1 MTDKD
6 VQTSAPE
13 DAQSKARPPRPKQ
26 PEQSKQPEH
35 TTLSFWSLLLAGGVV
50 LALVFGQWGILV
62 AILGLAFLITI
73 HEFGHY
79 LAAKAFGMQVEKFYV
94 GFPPAALRR
103 TWGETEY
110 GIGVIP
116 LGGFC
121 KISGMT
127 PEEEL
132 PEGTGDRVYYKKP
145 VWQRNVTIAAG
156 PFMNFAAAIVIMIL
170 FVGIQ
175 GISTATMKLDEVVP
189 GTPAAKIGLTAGA
202 TVLGADGHR
211 WTEWQQASDYFA
223 ARPDKT
229 IQLTYRPAPVKGVA
243 QAPKTA
249 AVTLAENPQQ
259 PGSGYLGVRATI
271 TTERPAPLKAVWL
284 GITGTKD
291 VIVGTF
297 TGFWWLISGKISATG
312 PNGAVGPVGIVDVS
326 RTAVQQH
333 WYPIL
338 LAFLSVNLGIINLL
352 PILPFDGGHI
362 AVNVLEK
369 VRKRR
374 LDTRVLERVVA
385 FGTVLLVML
394 FIFLTFNDIKR
405 IFGG

>member
-1 MTDKD
+1 MEAPA
-6 VQTSAPE
+6 TSA
-13 DAQSKARPPRPKQ
+13 DIVAWRGAR
-26 PEQSKQPEH
+26 S
-35 TTLSFWSLLLAGGVV
+35 SLQAYRAELLAPGG
-50 LALVFGQWGILV
+50 
-62 AILGLAFLITI
+62 
-73 HEFGHY
+73 
-79 LAAKAFGMQVEKFYV
+79 
-94 GFPPAALRR
+94 R
-103 TWGETEY
+103 
-110 GIGVIP
+110 
-116 LGGFC
+116 
-121 KISGMT
+121 
-127 PEEEL
+127 
-132 PEGTGDRVYYKKP
+132 GDPVYHKKP
-145 VWQRNVTIAAG
+145 IWQRNITIAAG
-156 PFMNFAAAIVIMIL
+156 PLMNFAAAVVIMIL
-170 FVGIQ
+170 FIGIQ
-175 GISTATMKLDEVVP
+175 GISTATMKLDEVVA
-189 GTPAAKIGLTAGA
+189 GTPAAKIGLTSGA
-202 TVLGADGHR
+202 TILGADGHR
-211 WTEWQQASDYFA
+211 WTEWLQASDYFA

-243 QAPKTA
+243 QAPKTV

-271 TTERPAPLKAVWL
+271 TTERPGPLKAAWL
-284 GITGTKD
+284 GLTGTKD

-326 RTAVQQH
+326 RQAVQQH

-338 LAFLSVNLGIINLL
+338 LAFLSINLGIINLL

-362 AVNVLEK
+362 AINVLEK